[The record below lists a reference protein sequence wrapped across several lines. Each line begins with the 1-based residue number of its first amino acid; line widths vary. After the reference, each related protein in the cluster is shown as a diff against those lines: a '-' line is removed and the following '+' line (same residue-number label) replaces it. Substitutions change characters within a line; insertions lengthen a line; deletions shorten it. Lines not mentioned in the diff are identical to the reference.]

1 MYKINLLDIL
11 FIQII
16 NLNLLSFKM
25 NLLCLTLSLK
35 NLIIYIKKYFYFTWF
50 IRQDCVIEEQ
60 RPNPYRSKTHT
71 LGGGDGRVIGGF
83 LGGGAGVGPRRRCAT
98 FPRTRSTAR
107 RRELARLF
115 PVPLPRR
122 GLLRSRSVA
131 IPPPP
136 RLRQELQSHS
146 PHRRQVLS
154 RYSFHS
160 FLYSTNTRN
169 FMCSRF
175 CFSYTLLDALQSSFR
190 NFAAK
195 TSGFNTSI
203 MLNHLCII
211 CYAITL
217 SFHLLLVSSLP
228 GEKTKQNSSQ
238 VTKKKKSE

>member
-154 RYSFHS
+154 RYSF
-160 FLYSTNTRN
+160 LNSTNTRN
-169 FMCSRF
+169 FVCYRV
-175 CFSYTLLDALQSSFR
+175 CFSYTLLDAIQFSFR
-190 NFAAK
+190 HFSAK
-195 TSGFNTSI
+195 YQVFHTSI
-203 MLNHLCII
+203 YAESLILSLLCNNPII
-211 CYAITL
+211 SPSQCA
-217 SFHLLLVSSLP
+217 SLP
-228 GEKTKQNSSQ
+228 G
-238 VTKKKKSE
+238 KKKKQNKTLVRSQTRKRKIK